1 MKEFTLHVTHRLK
14 DYKLKATIEYESN
27 QIMRIRLLGTKRSL
41 LLENNYPLLKNTNS
55 KKGIQW
61 KIREGQFDIKDE
73 QDSRLLMRIF
83 ELLEFQIKQSNNS

>member
-1 MKEFTLHVTHRLK
+1 MKEFTLHVTYQLK
-14 DYKLKATIEYESN
+14 SYALKAIVEYESN
-27 QIMRIRLLGTKRSL
+27 QIMRIRVTGTKRSL

-61 KIREGQFDIKDE
+61 KIREGDYAMKNE

-83 ELLEFQIKQSNNS
+83 ELLEYEIKHL